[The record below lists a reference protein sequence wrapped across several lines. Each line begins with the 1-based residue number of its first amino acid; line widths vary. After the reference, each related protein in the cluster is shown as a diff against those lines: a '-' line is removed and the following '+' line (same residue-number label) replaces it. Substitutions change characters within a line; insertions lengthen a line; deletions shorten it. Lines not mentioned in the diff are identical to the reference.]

1 MSVKEEPV
9 SFPLPVI
16 KVKQP
21 IGEFFVGALDSHR
34 LCDITHFDVR
44 RILKERD
51 FETYLGIQRPL
62 HPKRVKEIA
71 KYVSTIDACFPTAVI
86 LSVPGVCARY
96 DEGKKQLILSNY
108 LDPEEPSRSVL
119 YRQIAK
125 VIDGQHRIEGLKSYT
140 GGEFEVNVCIFV
152 DIDVAEEGYIF
163 STVNLAQTKVNRSLA
178 IDLFD
183 LAKAPSPQKL
193 CHNIAVAL
201 DQNSKS
207 PFFHRIKRLGVA
219 TEGRFKETLTQATFV
234 DGLIVYIS
242 TDPIH
247 DRDLYIRGRS
257 LGKASAQESKLLIFR
272 NMMIDGR
279 DLEIGDVIWNY
290 FDAVKSRWPAAW
302 DATGQGFM
310 LNRTNGFR
318 ALMRFLRPAYLYLVG
333 PGEVPTRE
341 DFGKVFARIQM
352 NSDDFT
358 TDNFEPGTGGEAA
371 LYNVL
376 RAKCP
381 ILLPQ

>member
-1 MSVKEEPV
+1 MSTKEEPN
-9 SFPLPVI
+9 SFSLSVI

-21 IGEFFVGALDSHR
+21 IGEFFVGTLDSRR
-34 LCDITHFDVR
+34 LCDITQFDVR

-62 HPKRVKEIA
+62 NPKRVKEIE

-96 DEGKKQLILSNY
+96 DEEKNILTLSNY
-108 LDPEEPSRSVL
+108 LDPDEPSRSIL

-125 VIDGQHRIEGLKSYT
+125 VIDGQHRIEGLKSYS
-140 GGEFEVNVCIFV
+140 GSEFGVNVCIFV

-219 TEGRFKETLTQATFV
+219 TEGRFNETLTQATFV
-234 DGLIVYIS
+234 DGLIGYVS
-242 TDPIH
+242 SDPVR
-247 DRDLYIRGRS
+247 DRDLYIRGKP
-257 LGKASAQESKLLIFR
+257 LVKASAQESRMLIFR

-279 DLEIGDVIWNY
+279 GMEIADVIWNY
-290 FDAVKSRWPAAW
+290 FYAVKSRWPAAW
-302 DATGQGFM
+302 DATGQGLM

-318 ALMRFLRPAYLYLVG
+318 GLMRFLRPVYLYLVS
-333 PGEVPTRE
+333 PGEVPSRE
-341 DFGKVFARIQM
+341 QFGKIFGRIQVA
-352 NSDDFT
+352 DDEFT
-358 TDNFEPGTGGEAA
+358 TDNYKPGTSGEVA
-371 LYNVL
+371 LYHSL

-381 ILLPQ
+381 ISLP